1 MTRIP
6 DDVIEKLEAAIRWII
21 GVQGKGLGAV
31 HDAMRA
37 HGYKISEARIS
48 KEAYRIGIKPP
59 MGRPPGGPGYG
70 GRPSVGPGLGK
81 KHSKNRKKVWELR
94 EEGLAVA
101 EIGRR
106 LGITRQAVERLLKT
120 PPDATSDEAEEKKTA
135 R

>member
-6 DDVIEKLEAAIRWII
+6 DEVIEKLEAAIRWII
-21 GVQGKGLGAV
+21 GVQGKGLSAV

-37 HGYKISEARIS
+37 EGYKISEARIS

-70 GRPSVGPGLGK
+70 GRPAVGEGHGK
-81 KHSKNRKKVWELR
+81 KTSKYREKIWELSA
-94 EEGLAVA
+94 EGKRPA
-101 EIGRR
+101 EIGRA
-106 LGITRQAVERLLKT
+106 LGITRQAVERHLKT
-120 PPDATSDEAEEKKTA
+120 RPAATTDDDAKKNTV